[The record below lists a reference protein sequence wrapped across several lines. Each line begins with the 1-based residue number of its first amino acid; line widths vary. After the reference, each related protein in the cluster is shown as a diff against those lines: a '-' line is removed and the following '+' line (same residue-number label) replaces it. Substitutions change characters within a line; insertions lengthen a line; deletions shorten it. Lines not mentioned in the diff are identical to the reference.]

1 MITLRDI
8 TLQCPICGTWFAS
21 KAAAGTGDAAGTRTD
36 FHRRANGP
44 EPLAH
49 QVHMCSGCGFAGVE
63 DDFASDA
70 ESGASA
76 AARGVDRTA
85 GPAGNGVAGS
95 EKYEAAAGIAERRG
109 EGPRTVA
116 DLLIKAAWCC
126 IDEGD
131 VEGERFFR
139 RKAAQALESALA
151 RYDDVKRE
159 ERAVTTYL
167 VGELWRR
174 VGDRTLAR
182 EWFDRVD
189 DEVTDAAAQRWIVVL
204 AAQQRDRPREW
215 LG

>member
-70 ESGASA
+70 ASGASA
-76 AARGVDRTA
+76 AARAVDRTA
-85 GPAGNGVAGS
+85 TSPDQRVAGS
-95 EKYEAAAGIAERRG
+95 EKYEAAAVIAERRG

-139 RKAAQALESALA
+139 RKAARALESALA

-159 ERAVTTYL
+159 ERALTTYL

-174 VGDRTLAR
+174 VGDRAR
-182 EWFDRVD
+182 ARDWFDRVEAELAD
-189 DEVTDAAAQRWIVVL
+189 DPAQLWILAL